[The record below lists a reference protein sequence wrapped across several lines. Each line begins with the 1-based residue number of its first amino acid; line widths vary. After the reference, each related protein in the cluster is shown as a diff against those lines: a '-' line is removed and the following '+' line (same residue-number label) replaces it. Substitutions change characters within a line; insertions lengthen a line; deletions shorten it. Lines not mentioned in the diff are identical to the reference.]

1 MYKPSFFSGWRPGT
15 KSRFAEQKIL
25 GFETDFDFSRPWFSE
40 IRGQIKRPR
49 VSLHLRLRGKQQFKF
64 YSNYP
69 LGPCKSSFVII
80 AIFQVQF

>member
-1 MYKPSFFSGWRPGT
+1 METWKK
-15 KSRFAEQKIL
+15 KSRFAKPKIFL
-25 GFETDFDFSRPWFSE
+25 GYEIDFDFSRPRFSE
-40 IRGQIKRPR
+40 IRVQIKRPR
-49 VSLHLRLRGKQQFKF
+49 VSQHLRLRGKQQFKF